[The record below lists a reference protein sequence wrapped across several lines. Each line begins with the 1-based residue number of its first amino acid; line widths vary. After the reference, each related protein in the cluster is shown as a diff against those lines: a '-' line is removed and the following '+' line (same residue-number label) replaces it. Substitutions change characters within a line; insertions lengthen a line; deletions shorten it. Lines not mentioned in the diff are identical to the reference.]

1 MIGMEIG
8 KIILAFMV
16 LINPLG
22 GLAIYLD
29 LTHNLS
35 TRERR
40 KVAKNVSIA
49 VMIAITA
56 FTLTGSTILKLFGIS
71 VGAFQVGG
79 GILVLLIAIALMNG
93 GNNPAKPETL
103 LDGSKDTE
111 VSNRNNHNNI
121 GAIAVV
127 PLAIPITVGP
137 GGISTVIIY
146 ASAAK
151 DYRDTIAILIAGLF
165 ISLICYIILLAA
177 ARVSQKL
184 GDTGV
189 IILNRVMG
197 MLLAAVSVEIIV
209 AGLKALFPQL
219 NV

>member
-22 GLAIYLD
+22 GLSIYLEM
-29 LTHNLS
+29 TQNLS

-40 KVAKNVSIA
+40 KVAKNASIA

-79 GILVLLIAIALMNG
+79 GILVLLIAISLMNG
-93 GNNPAKPETL
+93 GNNPAKPEAL
-103 LDGSKDTE
+103 PEEGKDVE
-111 VSNRNNHNNI
+111 VSNRSNHNI

-151 DYRDTIAILIAGLF
+151 DYRDTILILIAGLF

-189 IILNRVMG
+189 IILNRIMG